1 MNSYRRKALKV
12 ESNIHGEIDDS
23 KIQEMSAMLVKGFN
37 KMKLRRAQT
46 QGNFQKRSLD
56 AHKQNGTRRKTLVMK
71 RRVI

>member
-1 MNSYRRKALKV
+1 M
-12 ESNIHGEIDDS
+12 DDS

-56 AHKQNGTRRKTLVMK
+56 AHKQKGTRRKTLVMK